1 MIFAAAQGRRG
12 WKWPRFC
19 AMLGASWRMSPV
31 RTLFPVRPMSKA
43 VPSEPIL
50 TVAEIEKLLEEV
62 FPQLHHGGRT
72 VMVEEV
78 GPMSA
83 RLRLIAHERH
93 LRPGGTVS
101 GPAMFTLADVGIWV
115 AIFSHLGPEA
125 LDAVTMN
132 LNINFLRKPPHGDV
146 LVECRLL
153 KLGKRLAVGQATLF
167 SQGAAEPVAHA
178 VGTYSIPASR
188 K

>member
-1 MIFAAAQGRRG
+1 MIPARI
-12 WKWPRFC
+12 
-19 AMLGASWRMSPV
+19 
-31 RTLFPVRPMSKA
+31 LFPVRSMSKA
-43 VPSEPIL
+43 IPSEPVL

-62 FPQLHHGGRT
+62 FPQIHHGGRT

-78 GPMSA
+78 APLAA

-115 AIFSHLGPEA
+115 AIFAHLGPDA

-146 LVECRLL
+146 LVDCRLL
-153 KLGKRLAVGQATLF
+153 KLGKRLAVGEATLF

-178 VGTYSIPASR
+178 VGTYSIPAPKR
-188 K
+188 

>member
-1 MIFAAAQGRRG
+1 MPKSSLPQ
-12 WKWPRFC
+12 
-19 AMLGASWRMSPV
+19 PV
-31 RTLFPVRPMSKA
+31 M
-43 VPSEPIL
+43 
-50 TVAEIEKLLEEV
+50 TVAEIEKLLEES

-78 GPMSA
+78 GPMTA

-115 AIFSHLGPEA
+115 AIFAHMGVDSMA
-125 LDAVTMN
+125 AVTTN
-132 LNINFLRKPPHGDV
+132 LNINFLRKPPQGDV
-146 LVECRLL
+146 IVECRLL
-153 KLGKRLAVGQATLF
+153 KLGKRLAVGQATLYAE
-167 SQGAAEPVAHA
+167 GVVEPVAHA
-178 VGTYSIPASR
+178 VGTYSTPVVR

>member
-1 MIFAAAQGRRG
+1 MNGRTV
-12 WKWPRFC
+12 
-19 AMLGASWRMSPV
+19 SHQPV
-31 RTLFPVRPMSKA
+31 MT
-43 VPSEPIL
+43 I
-50 TVAEIEKLLEEV
+50 AEIEKLLEEV
-62 FPQLHHGGRT
+62 FPQIHHGGRT

-78 GPMSA
+78 APLAA

-115 AIFSHLGPEA
+115 AIFAHLGPDA

-132 LNINFLRKPPHGDV
+132 LNINFLRKPPQGDV
-146 LVECRLL
+146 LVDCRLL
-153 KLGKRLAVGQATLF
+153 KLGRRLAVGEATLF

-178 VGTYSIPASR
+178 VGTYSIPAPKR
-188 K
+188 